1 MAQFFA
7 ATTRC
12 RRRGAE
18 IGSNFAA
25 HKAKTKPQ
33 PYGHGFCVVVKE
45 GQYLQLAFQYS
56 REHNASVRHPSLFAS
71 QKDDVSSRL
80 IYRKAVTAYRQS
92 LLFMG

>member
-25 HKAKTKPQ
+25 YKAKTKPQ
-33 PYGHGFCVVVKE
+33 PYGHGLCFVVKE
-45 GQYLQLAFQYS
+45 GQYLQLAFQYY
-56 REHNASVRHPSLFAS
+56 RKYNASVRHPFTFCFA
-71 QKDDVSSRL
+71 KR
-80 IYRKAVTAYRQS
+80 
-92 LLFMG
+92 